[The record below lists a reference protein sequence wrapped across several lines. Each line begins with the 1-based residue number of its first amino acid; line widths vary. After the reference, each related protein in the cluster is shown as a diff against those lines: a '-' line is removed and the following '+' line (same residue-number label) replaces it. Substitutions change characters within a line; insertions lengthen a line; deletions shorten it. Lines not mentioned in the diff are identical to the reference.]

1 MGDTEILKSILNKLD
16 SMDTQLENL
25 EDGQKR
31 LEEGFGN
38 LEGSQKRLEEG
49 FGNLKDSQRKLEEGF
64 GNLKDS
70 QRKLEEGFGNLK
82 DSQKRLEEGFGN
94 LKDSQER
101 LEEGFGNLK
110 DSQRKL
116 EEGQKR
122 LESKVDILE
131 KNQDTLFLN
140 QAKLHE
146 ETQNE
151 IRGLKAYIENDVKNN
166 IALLA
171 ENHLN
176 LIDKLNQN
184 VNFTSKNSLYEF
196 KVNMCFEKISQ
207 LEKEIADL
215 KAVQ

>member
-16 SMDTQLENL
+16 SMDA
-25 EDGQKR
+25 R
-31 LEEGFGN
+31 L
-38 LEGSQKRLEEG
+38 
-49 FGNLKDSQRKLEEGF
+49 
-64 GNLKDS
+64 
-70 QRKLEEGFGNLK
+70 
-82 DSQKRLEEGFGN
+82 
-94 LKDSQER
+94 ER
-101 LEEGFGNLK
+101 LESGQE
-110 DSQRKL
+110 KL
-116 EEGQKR
+116 EAGQEKLEKR
-122 LESKVDILE
+122 FEKLESTVDILE

>member
-16 SMDTQLENL
+16 SMDARLDSMDTRLDRLESGQEKL
-25 EDGQKR
+25 EAGQK
-31 LEEGFGN
+31 
-38 LEGSQKRLEEG
+38 
-49 FGNLKDSQRKLEEGF
+49 KLEERF
-64 GNLKDS
+64 
-70 QRKLEEGFGNLK
+70 ET
-82 DSQKRLEEGFGN
+82 
-94 LKDSQER
+94 
-101 LEEGFGNLK
+101 
-110 DSQRKL
+110 
-116 EEGQKR
+116 
-122 LESKVDILE
+122 LESKVDLLE

-140 QAKLHE
+140 QVSLHE

-215 KAVQ
+215 KAI

>member
-1 MGDTEILKSILNKLD
+1 MSDTEILKSILSKLD
-16 SMDTQLENL
+16 SMDA
-25 EDGQKR
+25 R
-31 LEEGFGN
+31 L
-38 LEGSQKRLEEG
+38 
-49 FGNLKDSQRKLEEGF
+49 
-64 GNLKDS
+64 
-70 QRKLEEGFGNLK
+70 
-82 DSQKRLEEGFGN
+82 
-94 LKDSQER
+94 ER
-101 LEEGFGNLK
+101 LESGQE
-110 DSQRKL
+110 KL
-116 EEGQKR
+116 EAGQEKLEKR
-122 LESKVDILE
+122 FEKLESTVDILE

-140 QAKLHE
+140 RAKLHE